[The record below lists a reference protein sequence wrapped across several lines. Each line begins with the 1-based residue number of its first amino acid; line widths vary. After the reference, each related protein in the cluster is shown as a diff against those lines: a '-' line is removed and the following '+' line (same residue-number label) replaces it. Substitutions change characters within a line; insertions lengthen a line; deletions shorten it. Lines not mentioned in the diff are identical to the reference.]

1 MAEIGKV
8 VAVLRDAEEGDAA
21 SSAAEAA
28 KEHGENTLQT
38 TAELARMSSEL
49 TGLVSTFRY

>member
-1 MAEIGKV
+1 MIV
-8 VAVLRDAEEGDAA
+8 
-21 SSAAEAA
+21 AEAA
-28 KEHGENTLQT
+28 RMTTKGLAQSQEA